1 MKASRL
7 TLLLTLVLVLVVAL
21 TGSGSANYRDEVRIG
36 ISVEPTTLDP
46 HVHSNVST
54 RYILQNIYRSLVSY
68 QTNGELGYE
77 IAESHTVSEDGL
89 VYTFKIREGVTFHDG
104 TPVTAEDVK
113 YSIERILA
121 PENGATFRSYF
132 AEVGTVVNALDD
144 YTVEFVLQEPCA
156 PFMEY
161 LSLPESAIISKK
173 WMEAGNDIT
182 TSAMGAGPYKFV
194 GWDRGLQIDLEAYE
208 GYYKPGLPKTKN
220 VSFIFYLDETTR
232 NNALLTGEVDII
244 DYVNAASV
252 IQFEKIGGVKVYS
265 KQGPFMLLQFN
276 CGEHSPFSDWRV
288 RQAVAYAI
296 DREAVIDTA
305 FSGRGKPLY
314 GFPTIAGQLG
324 YHGELDDY
332 FYRDIEKAKQL
343 LAEAGYPEGFTC
355 NILATSD
362 YSFHEQT
369 ALVVQAA
376 LKEIGIEAIPELPDW
391 ATRIER
397 SQTGDFDIIVSGTLG
412 KIVDMDWASVFYKSG
427 DVRMDFSPHFH
438 DEEIDRLLEEGR
450 RELDEAK
457 RNEIYQ
463 RFRERALEL
472 SPIVYI
478 CWREQAFV
486 TSEQVEDFDFLS
498 GTLSNQAGMF
508 LEHVLVKGR

>member
-208 GYYKPGLPKTKN
+208 GYYRPGLPKTKN

-265 KQGPFMLLQFN
+265 KQVLSCFCNLTAV
-276 CGEHSPFSDWRV
+276 STV
-288 RQAVAYAI
+288 R
-296 DREAVIDTA
+296 
-305 FSGRGKPLY
+305 S
-314 GFPTIAGQLG
+314 
-324 YHGELDDY
+324 
-332 FYRDIEKAKQL
+332 
-343 LAEAGYPEGFTC
+343 
-355 NILATSD
+355 AT
-362 YSFHEQT
+362 
-369 ALVVQAA
+369 
-376 LKEIGIEAIPELPDW
+376 G
-391 ATRIER
+391 
-397 SQTGDFDIIVSGTLG
+397 
-412 KIVDMDWASVFYKSG
+412 ASVRPLPMPST
-427 DVRMDFSPHFH
+427 
-438 DEEIDRLLEEGR
+438 GR
-450 RELDEAK
+450 
-457 RNEIYQ
+457 Q
-463 RFRERALEL
+463 
-472 SPIVYI
+472 
-478 CWREQAFV
+478 
-486 TSEQVEDFDFLS
+486 
-498 GTLSNQAGMF
+498 
-508 LEHVLVKGR
+508 

>member
-208 GYYKPGLPKTKN
+208 GYYRPGLPKTKN

-265 KQGPFMLLQFN
+265 KQGPFMLTLSVSIRD
-276 CGEHSPFSDWRV
+276 GA
-288 RQAVAYAI
+288 RQAAPCH
-296 DREAVIDTA
+296 RQ
-305 FSGRGKPLY
+305 GG
-314 GFPTIAGQLG
+314 
-324 YHGELDDY
+324 
-332 FYRDIEKAKQL
+332 
-343 LAEAGYPEGFTC
+343 
-355 NILATSD
+355 
-362 YSFHEQT
+362 
-369 ALVVQAA
+369 
-376 LKEIGIEAIPELPDW
+376 
-391 ATRIER
+391 
-397 SQTGDFDIIVSGTLG
+397 GD
-412 KIVDMDWASVFYKSG
+412 
-427 DVRMDFSPHFH
+427 
-438 DEEIDRLLEEGR
+438 
-450 RELDEAK
+450 
-457 RNEIYQ
+457 
-463 RFRERALEL
+463 
-472 SPIVYI
+472 
-478 CWREQAFV
+478 
-486 TSEQVEDFDFLS
+486 
-498 GTLSNQAGMF
+498 
-508 LEHVLVKGR
+508 